1 MENLNNM
8 FESLG
13 DEEINF
19 EDDNIQ
25 DITAPTE
32 NRQEENEETDISS
45 IFDDFE
51 KSDEGEENISV
62 VDKFLRSKG
71 FTNSEITIVN
81 ENNEEESVN
90 INSLS
95 HEEQLDILNSLTT
108 EEKDNQ
114 LSQNES
120 EWLKELRSN
129 NLDFDGFLELYKNS
143 IIEELG
149 GTTESYEIDA
159 YDDKELFLLDLK
171 NKYELTD
178 EELSQELEKE
188 LGNEELFAKKVNKL
202 REEYKSLEAQE
213 KQNQEEQQ
221 TQQKDQEYQ
230 GYINQMV
237 GIAQNVQ
244 EFHGLEL
251 EDDDKNKIL
260 SYMLDLDDNGISQV
274 SRDLNDPK
282 KLYEVAW
289 YLQYGKDAFK
299 IIENAYESEISRMKA
314 QRDKP
319 SVIRQN
325 TQSDRIKNINELY

>member
-1 MENLNNM
+1 M
-8 FESLG
+8 
-13 DEEINF
+13 
-19 EDDNIQ
+19 
-25 DITAPTE
+25 
-32 NRQEENEETDISS
+32 
-45 IFDDFE
+45 
-51 KSDEGEENISV
+51 
-62 VDKFLRSKG
+62 
-71 FTNSEITIVN
+71 
-81 ENNEEESVN
+81 
-90 INSLS
+90 
-95 HEEQLDILNSLTT
+95 
-108 EEKDNQ
+108 
-114 LSQNES
+114 
-120 EWLKELRSN
+120 
-129 NLDFDGFLELYKNS
+129 YKNS

-149 GTTESYEIDA
+149 GKTESYEIDA